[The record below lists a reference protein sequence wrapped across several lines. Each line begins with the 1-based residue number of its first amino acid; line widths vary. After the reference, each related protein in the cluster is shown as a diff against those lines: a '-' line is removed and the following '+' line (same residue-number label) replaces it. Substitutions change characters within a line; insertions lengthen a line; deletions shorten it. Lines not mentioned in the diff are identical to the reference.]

1 MWLIMWRKKINMTI
15 KKIFNADDFGISKGV
30 NAAIVKAHRE
40 GILNSAS
47 LMINQK
53 YAAEAV
59 KSAKEMPDLEIGLHV
74 NLTNEYPAATVQ
86 QIPLLV
92 DGQGKL
98 KNGFVNL
105 LLLSFLKP
113 RQLRQQAE
121 IEMRA
126 QIVKYLATGLSLQ
139 HIDSHRHVHLIPQI
153 FKAMRKLQK
162 EFAVPR
168 IRVMNE
174 NIFNTLKYNK
184 NKSWLFDGALIK
196 YVLLRFLCW
205 WNGYKN
211 DVYFYTLMYTCKI
224 AKEQF
229 NNVKIPSGYKAVEI
243 MIHPGMPEIDRQY
256 PEDVWDENILSPY
269 RTVELETLLD
279 KNVAEGIND

>member
-1 MWLIMWRKKINMTI
+1 MKKMTL

-59 KSAKEMPDLEIGLHV
+59 KLAKEMSELEIGLHV
-74 NLTNEYPAATVQ
+74 NLTNEYPAAPAQ

-92 DGQGKL
+92 DAQGKL

-113 RQLRQQAE
+113 TQLRQQAE

-126 QIVKYLATGLSLQ
+126 QITKYLASSLPLQ
-139 HIDSHRHVHLIPQI
+139 HLDSHRHVHMIPQI

-162 EFAVPR
+162 EFEVPR

-229 NNVKIPSGYKAVEI
+229 SGVKIPSGYKAVEI
-243 MIHPGMPEIDRQY
+243 MIHPGMPEIDKQY
-256 PEDVWDENILSPY
+256 PQDVWDENILSPY

-279 KNVAEGIND
+279 KKVPEGIND

>member
-1 MWLIMWRKKINMTI
+1 MKKMTLQ
-15 KKIFNADDFGISKGV
+15 KIFNADDFGISKGV

-59 KSAKEMPDLEIGLHV
+59 KLAKEMPELEMGLHV
-74 NLTNEYPAATVQ
+74 NLTNEYPAASAQ
-86 QIPLLV
+86 EIPLLV

-105 LLLSFLKP
+105 LLLSFFKP
-113 RQLRQQAE
+113 RQLRLQVE

-126 QIVKYLATGLSLQ
+126 QIAKYLTTGLPLQ
-139 HIDSHRHVHLIPQI
+139 HLDSHRHVHMIPQI
-153 FKAMRKLQK
+153 FKTMRKLQK
-162 EFAVPR
+162 EFEVPR

-174 NIFNTLKYNK
+174 NIFNTLKYNH

-229 NNVKIPSGYKAVEI
+229 SGVKISQGYKAVEI
-243 MIHPGMPEIDRQY
+243 MIHPGMPEIDKQY

-279 KNVAEGIND
+279 KKVPEGIND

>member
-1 MWLIMWRKKINMTI
+1 MTLQ
-15 KKIFNADDFGISKGV
+15 KIFNADDFGISKGV

-59 KSAKEMPDLEIGLHV
+59 KLAKEMPELEMGLHV
-74 NLTNEYPAATVQ
+74 NLTNEYPAASAQ
-86 QIPLLV
+86 EIPLLV

-113 RQLRQQAE
+113 RQLRLQVE

-126 QIVKYLATGLSLQ
+126 QIAKYLTTGLPLQ
-139 HIDSHRHVHLIPQI
+139 HLDSHRHVHMIPQI
-153 FKAMRKLQK
+153 FKTMRKLQK
-162 EFAVPR
+162 EFEVPR

-174 NIFNTLKYNK
+174 NIFNTLKYNH

-229 NNVKIPSGYKAVEI
+229 SGVKIPQGYKAVEI
-243 MIHPGMPEIDRQY
+243 MIHPGMPEIDKQY

-279 KNVAEGIND
+279 KKVPEGIND

>member
-1 MWLIMWRKKINMTI
+1 MKKMTLQ
-15 KKIFNADDFGISKGV
+15 KIFNADDFGISKGV

-53 YAAEAV
+53 YATEAV
-59 KSAKEMPDLEIGLHV
+59 KLAKEMPELEMGLHV
-74 NLTNEYPAATVQ
+74 NLTNEYPAASAQ
-86 QIPLLV
+86 EIPLLV

-105 LLLSFLKP
+105 LLLSFFKP
-113 RQLRQQAE
+113 RQLRLQVE

-126 QIVKYLATGLSLQ
+126 QIAKYLTTGLPLQ
-139 HIDSHRHVHLIPQI
+139 HLDSHRHVHMIPQI
-153 FKAMRKLQK
+153 FKTMRKLQK
-162 EFAVPR
+162 EFEVPR

-174 NIFNTLKYNK
+174 NIFNTLKYNH

-229 NNVKIPSGYKAVEI
+229 SGVKIPQGYKAVEI
-243 MIHPGMPEIDRQY
+243 MIHPGMPEIDKQY

-269 RTVELETLLD
+269 RTVELKTLLD
-279 KNVAEGIND
+279 KKVPEGIND

>member
-1 MWLIMWRKKINMTI
+1 MKKMTLQ
-15 KKIFNADDFGISKGV
+15 KIFNADDFGISKGV

-59 KSAKEMPDLEIGLHV
+59 KLAKEMPELEMGLHV
-74 NLTNEYPAATVQ
+74 NLTNEYPAASAQ
-86 QIPLLV
+86 EIPLLV

-98 KNGFVNL
+98 KNGFINL
-105 LLLSFLKP
+105 LLLSFFKP
-113 RQLRQQAE
+113 RQLRLQVE

-126 QIVKYLATGLSLQ
+126 QIAKYLTTGLPLQ
-139 HIDSHRHVHLIPQI
+139 HLDSHRHVHMIPQI
-153 FKAMRKLQK
+153 FKTMRKLQK
-162 EFAVPR
+162 EFEVPR

-174 NIFNTLKYNK
+174 NIFNTLKYNH

-229 NNVKIPSGYKAVEI
+229 SGVKIPQGYKAVEI
-243 MIHPGMPEIDRQY
+243 MIHPGMPEIDKQY

-279 KNVAEGIND
+279 KKVPEGIND

>member
-1 MWLIMWRKKINMTI
+1 MKKMTLQ
-15 KKIFNADDFGISKGV
+15 KIFNADDFGISKGV

-59 KSAKEMPDLEIGLHV
+59 NLAKEMPELEMGLHV
-74 NLTNEYPAATVQ
+74 NLTNEYPAASAQ
-86 QIPLLV
+86 EIPLLV

-105 LLLSFLKP
+105 LLLSFFKP
-113 RQLRQQAE
+113 RQLRLQVE

-126 QIVKYLATGLSLQ
+126 QIAKYLTTGLPLQ
-139 HIDSHRHVHLIPQI
+139 HLDSHRHVHMIPQI
-153 FKAMRKLQK
+153 FKTMRKLQK
-162 EFAVPR
+162 EFEVPR

-174 NIFNTLKYNK
+174 NIFNTLKYNH

-229 NNVKIPSGYKAVEI
+229 SGVKIPQGYKAVEI
-243 MIHPGMPEIDRQY
+243 MIHPGMPEIDKQY

-279 KNVAEGIND
+279 KKVPEGIND

>member
-1 MWLIMWRKKINMTI
+1 MKKMTLQ
-15 KKIFNADDFGISKGV
+15 KIFNADDFGISKGV

-59 KSAKEMPDLEIGLHV
+59 KLAKEMPELEMGLHV
-74 NLTNEYPAATVQ
+74 NLTNEYPAASAQ
-86 QIPLLV
+86 EIPLLV

-105 LLLSFLKP
+105 LLLSFFKP
-113 RQLRQQAE
+113 RQLRLQVE

-126 QIVKYLATGLSLQ
+126 QIAKYLTTGLPLQ
-139 HIDSHRHVHLIPQI
+139 HLDSHRHVHMIPQI
-153 FKAMRKLQK
+153 FKTMRKLQK
-162 EFAVPR
+162 EFEIPR

-174 NIFNTLKYNK
+174 NIFNTLKYNH

-229 NNVKIPSGYKAVEI
+229 SGVKIPQGYKAVEI
-243 MIHPGMPEIDRQY
+243 MIHPGMPEIDKQY

-279 KNVAEGIND
+279 KKVPEGIND

>member
-1 MWLIMWRKKINMTI
+1 MKKMTLQ
-15 KKIFNADDFGISKGV
+15 KIFNADDFGISKGV

-59 KSAKEMPDLEIGLHV
+59 KLAKEMPELEMGLHV
-74 NLTNEYPAATVQ
+74 NLTNEYPAASAQ
-86 QIPLLV
+86 EIPLLV

-105 LLLSFLKP
+105 LLLSFFKP
-113 RQLRQQAE
+113 RQLRLQVE

-126 QIVKYLATGLSLQ
+126 QIAKYLTTGLPLQ
-139 HIDSHRHVHLIPQI
+139 HLDSHRHVHMIPQI
-153 FKAMRKLQK
+153 FKTMRKLQK
-162 EFAVPR
+162 EFEIPR

-174 NIFNTLKYNK
+174 NIFNTLKYNH

-229 NNVKIPSGYKAVEI
+229 SGVKIPQGYKAVEI
-243 MIHPGMPEIDRQY
+243 MIHPGMPEIDKQY

-269 RTVELETLLD
+269 RTVELKTLLD
-279 KNVAEGIND
+279 KKVPEGIND

>member
-1 MWLIMWRKKINMTI
+1 MKKMTLQ
-15 KKIFNADDFGISKGV
+15 KIFNADDFGISKGV
-30 NAAIVKAHRE
+30 NAAIVKAHRK

-59 KSAKEMPDLEIGLHV
+59 NLAKKMPELEMGLHV
-74 NLTNEYPAATVQ
+74 NLTNEYPAASAQ
-86 QIPLLV
+86 EIPLLV

-105 LLLSFLKP
+105 LLLSFFKP
-113 RQLRQQAE
+113 RQLRLQVE

-126 QIVKYLATGLSLQ
+126 QIAKYLTTGLPLQ
-139 HIDSHRHVHLIPQI
+139 HLDSHRHVHMIPQI
-153 FKAMRKLQK
+153 FKTMRKLQK
-162 EFAVPR
+162 EFEVPR

-174 NIFNTLKYNK
+174 NIFNTLKYNH

-229 NNVKIPSGYKAVEI
+229 SGVKIPQGYKAVEI
-243 MIHPGMPEIDRQY
+243 MIHPGMPEIDKQY
-256 PEDVWDENILSPY
+256 PEDVWDENILSQY

-279 KNVAEGIND
+279 KKVPEGIND

>member
-1 MWLIMWRKKINMTI
+1 MTL

-53 YAAEAV
+53 YAADAV
-59 KSAKEMPDLEIGLHV
+59 KLAKEMPELKIGLHV
-74 NLTNEYPAATVQ
+74 NLTNEYPAAPSR

-105 LLLSFLKP
+105 FLLSFLKP
-113 RQLRQQAE
+113 RQLQQQAE
-121 IEMRA
+121 TEMRA
-126 QIVKYLATGLSLQ
+126 QIAKYLATGLPLQ
-139 HIDSHRHVHLIPQI
+139 HLDSHRHIHLIPPI

-162 EFAVPR
+162 EFEVPR

-184 NKSWLFDGALIK
+184 NKSWLLDGALIK

-211 DVYFYTLMYTCKI
+211 DVYFYTLLYTCKI

-229 NNVKIPSGYKAVEI
+229 NGVKIPAGYKAVEI

-256 PEDVWDENILSPY
+256 MQDVWDDNILSPY
-269 RTVELETLLD
+269 RTVELKTLLD
-279 KNVAEGIND
+279 KKVPEGIDD

>member
-1 MWLIMWRKKINMTI
+1 MTL

-53 YAAEAV
+53 YAADAV
-59 KSAKEMPDLEIGLHV
+59 KLAKEMPELEIGLHV
-74 NLTNEYPAATVQ
+74 NLTNEYPAAPSR

-105 LLLSFLKP
+105 FLLSFLKP
-113 RQLRQQAE
+113 RQLQQQAE
-121 IEMRA
+121 TEMRA
-126 QIVKYLATGLSLQ
+126 QIAKYLATGLPLQ
-139 HIDSHRHVHLIPQI
+139 HLDSHRHIHLIPPI

-162 EFAVPR
+162 EFEVPR

-184 NKSWLFDGALIK
+184 NKSWLLDGALIK

-211 DVYFYTLMYTCKI
+211 NVYFYTLLYTCKI

-229 NNVKIPSGYKAVEI
+229 NGVKIPAGYKAVEI

-256 PEDVWDENILSPY
+256 MQDVWDDNILSPY
-269 RTVELETLLD
+269 RTVELKTLLD
-279 KNVAEGIND
+279 KKVPEGIDD

>member
-1 MWLIMWRKKINMTI
+1 MKKMTLQ
-15 KKIFNADDFGISKGV
+15 KIFNADDFGISKGV

-59 KSAKEMPDLEIGLHV
+59 NLAKKMPELEMGLHV
-74 NLTNEYPAATVQ
+74 NLTNEYPAASAQ
-86 QIPLLV
+86 EIPLLV

-105 LLLSFLKP
+105 LLLSFFKP
-113 RQLRQQAE
+113 RQLRLQVE

-126 QIVKYLATGLSLQ
+126 QIAKYLTTGLPLQ
-139 HIDSHRHVHLIPQI
+139 HLDSHRHVHMIPQI
-153 FKAMRKLQK
+153 FKTMRKLQK
-162 EFAVPR
+162 EFEVPR

-174 NIFNTLKYNK
+174 NIFNTLKYNH

-211 DVYFYTLMYTCKI
+211 NVYFYTLMYTCKI

-229 NNVKIPSGYKAVEI
+229 SGVKIPQGYKAVEI
-243 MIHPGMPEIDRQY
+243 MIHPGMPEIDKQY
-256 PEDVWDENILSPY
+256 PEDVWDENILSQY

-279 KNVAEGIND
+279 KKVPEGIND

>member
-74 NLTNEYPAATVQ
+74 NLTNEYPAAPVQ

-153 FKAMRKLQK
+153 FKAMRELQK

-205 WNGYKN
+205 CNGYKN

>member
-1 MWLIMWRKKINMTI
+1 MTL

-53 YAAEAV
+53 YAADAV
-59 KSAKEMPDLEIGLHV
+59 KLAKEMPELEIGLHV
-74 NLTNEYPAATVQ
+74 NLTNEYPAALSR

-92 DGQGKL
+92 DRQGKL

-105 LLLSFLKP
+105 FLLSFLKP
-113 RQLRQQAE
+113 RQLQQQAE
-121 IEMRA
+121 TEMRA
-126 QIVKYLATGLSLQ
+126 QIAKYLATGLPLQ
-139 HIDSHRHVHLIPQI
+139 HLDSHRHIHLIPPI

-162 EFAVPR
+162 EFEVPR

-184 NKSWLFDGALIK
+184 NKSWLLDGALIK

-211 DVYFYTLMYTCKI
+211 DVYFYTLLYTCKI

-229 NNVKIPSGYKAVEI
+229 NGVKIPAGYKAVEI

-256 PEDVWDENILSPY
+256 MQDVWDDNILSPY
-269 RTVELETLLD
+269 RTVELKTLLD
-279 KNVAEGIND
+279 KKVPEGIDD

>member
-1 MWLIMWRKKINMTI
+1 MKKMTLQ
-15 KKIFNADDFGISKGV
+15 KIFNADDFGISKGV

-59 KSAKEMPDLEIGLHV
+59 KLAKEMPELEMGLHV
-74 NLTNEYPAATVQ
+74 NLTNEYPAASEQ
-86 QIPLLV
+86 EIPLLV

-105 LLLSFLKP
+105 LLLSFFKP
-113 RQLRQQAE
+113 RQLRLQVE

-126 QIVKYLATGLSLQ
+126 QIAKYLTTGLPLQ
-139 HIDSHRHVHLIPQI
+139 HLDSHRHVHMIPQI
-153 FKAMRKLQK
+153 FKTMRKLQK
-162 EFAVPR
+162 EFEVPR
-168 IRVMNE
+168 IRVINE
-174 NIFNTLKYNK
+174 NIFNTLKYNH

-229 NNVKIPSGYKAVEI
+229 SGVKIPQGYKAVEI
-243 MIHPGMPEIDRQY
+243 MIHPGMPEIDKQY

-279 KNVAEGIND
+279 KKVPEGIND

>member
-1 MWLIMWRKKINMTI
+1 MKKMTLQ
-15 KKIFNADDFGISKGV
+15 KIFNADDFGISKGV

-59 KSAKEMPDLEIGLHV
+59 KLAKEMPELEMGLHV
-74 NLTNEYPAATVQ
+74 NLTNEYTAASAQ
-86 QIPLLV
+86 EIPLLV

-105 LLLSFLKP
+105 LLLSFFKP
-113 RQLRQQAE
+113 RQLRLQVE

-126 QIVKYLATGLSLQ
+126 QIAKYLTTGLPLQ
-139 HIDSHRHVHLIPQI
+139 HLDSHRHVHMIPQI
-153 FKAMRKLQK
+153 FKTMRKLQK
-162 EFAVPR
+162 EFEVPR

-174 NIFNTLKYNK
+174 NIFNTLKYNH

-229 NNVKIPSGYKAVEI
+229 SGVKIPQGYKAVEI
-243 MIHPGMPEIDRQY
+243 MIHPGMPEIDKQY

-279 KNVAEGIND
+279 KKVPEGIND

>member
-1 MWLIMWRKKINMTI
+1 MKKMTLQ
-15 KKIFNADDFGISKGV
+15 KIFNADDFGISKGV

-59 KSAKEMPDLEIGLHV
+59 KLAKEMPELEMGLHV
-74 NLTNEYPAATVQ
+74 NLTNEYPAASAQ
-86 QIPLLV
+86 EIPLLV

-105 LLLSFLKP
+105 LLLSFFKP
-113 RQLRQQAE
+113 RQLRLQVE

-126 QIVKYLATGLSLQ
+126 QIAKYLTTGLPLQ
-139 HIDSHRHVHLIPQI
+139 HLDSHRHVHMIPQI
-153 FKAMRKLQK
+153 FKTMRKLQK
-162 EFAVPR
+162 EFEVPR

-174 NIFNTLKYNK
+174 NIFNTLKYNH

-229 NNVKIPSGYKAVEI
+229 SGVKIPQGYKAVEI
-243 MIHPGMPEIDRQY
+243 MIHPGMPEIDKQY
-256 PEDVWDENILSPY
+256 PEDVWDENILSSY

-279 KNVAEGIND
+279 KKVPEGIND

>member
-1 MWLIMWRKKINMTI
+1 MKKMTLQ
-15 KKIFNADDFGISKGV
+15 KIFNADDFGISKGV

-59 KSAKEMPDLEIGLHV
+59 KLAKEMPELEMGLHV
-74 NLTNEYPAATVQ
+74 NLTNEYPAASAQ
-86 QIPLLV
+86 EIPLLV

-105 LLLSFLKP
+105 LLLSFFKP
-113 RQLRQQAE
+113 RQLRQQVE

-126 QIVKYLATGLSLQ
+126 QIAKYLTTGLPLQ
-139 HIDSHRHVHLIPQI
+139 HLDSHRHVHMIPQI

-162 EFAVPR
+162 EFEVPR

-174 NIFNTLKYNK
+174 NIFNTLKYNH

-229 NNVKIPSGYKAVEI
+229 SGVKIPQGYKAVEI
-243 MIHPGMPEIDRQY
+243 MIHPGMPEIDKQY

-269 RTVELETLLD
+269 RTVELKTLLD
-279 KNVAEGIND
+279 KKVPEGIND

>member
-74 NLTNEYPAATVQ
+74 NLTNEYPAAPVQ

-105 LLLSFLKP
+105 FLLSFLKP
-113 RQLRQQAE
+113 KQLQQQTE

>member
-1 MWLIMWRKKINMTI
+1 MTL

-30 NAAIVKAHRE
+30 NAAIVKAHRD

-53 YAAEAV
+53 YAADAV
-59 KSAKEMPDLEIGLHV
+59 KLAKEMPELEIGLHV
-74 NLTNEYPAATVQ
+74 NLTNEYPAAPSR

-105 LLLSFLKP
+105 FLLSFLKP
-113 RQLRQQAE
+113 RQLQQQAE
-121 IEMRA
+121 TEMRA
-126 QIVKYLATGLSLQ
+126 QIAKYLATGLPLQ
-139 HIDSHRHVHLIPQI
+139 HLDSHRHIHLIPPI

-162 EFAVPR
+162 EFEVPR

-184 NKSWLFDGALIK
+184 NKSWLLDGALIK

-211 DVYFYTLMYTCKI
+211 DVYFYTLLYTCKI

-229 NNVKIPSGYKAVEI
+229 NGVKIPAGYKAVEI

-256 PEDVWDENILSPY
+256 MQDVWDDNILSPY
-269 RTVELETLLD
+269 RTVELKTLLD
-279 KNVAEGIND
+279 KKVPEGIDD

>member
-1 MWLIMWRKKINMTI
+1 MI

-53 YAAEAV
+53 YADEAV
-59 KSAKEMPDLEIGLHV
+59 KLAKEMPELEIGLHV
-74 NLTNEYPAATVQ
+74 NLTNEYPAAPAQ
-86 QIPLLV
+86 KIPLLV
-92 DGQGKL
+92 DEHGKL

-121 IEMRA
+121 TEMRA
-126 QIVKYLATGLSLQ
+126 QIVKYLATGLPLQ
-139 HIDSHRHVHLIPQI
+139 HLDSHRHVHMIPQI

-162 EFAVPR
+162 EFEVPR

-174 NIFNTLKYNK
+174 NALNTLKYNK
-184 NKSWLFDGALIK
+184 NKSWLLDGALIK

-211 DVYFYTLMYTCKI
+211 DVYFYTLLYTCKI

-229 NNVKIPSGYKAVEI
+229 KGVKIPSGYKAVEI

-256 PEDVWDENILSPY
+256 PQDVWDENILSPY

-279 KNVAEGIND
+279 KNVPENIND

>member
-1 MWLIMWRKKINMTI
+1 MKKMTLQ
-15 KKIFNADDFGISKGV
+15 KIFNADDFGISKGV
-30 NAAIVKAHRE
+30 NAAIVKAYRE

-59 KSAKEMPDLEIGLHV
+59 KLAKEMPELEMGLHV
-74 NLTNEYPAATVQ
+74 NLTNEYPAASAQ
-86 QIPLLV
+86 EIPLLV

-105 LLLSFLKP
+105 LLLSFFKS
-113 RQLRQQAE
+113 RQLRQQVE

-126 QIVKYLATGLSLQ
+126 QIAKYLTTGLPLQ
-139 HIDSHRHVHLIPQI
+139 HLDSHRHVHMIPQI
-153 FKAMRKLQK
+153 FKTMRKLQK
-162 EFAVPR
+162 EFEVPR

-174 NIFNTLKYNK
+174 NIFNTLKYNH

-229 NNVKIPSGYKAVEI
+229 SGVKIPQGYKAVEI
-243 MIHPGMPEIDRQY
+243 MIHPGMPEIDKQY

-279 KNVAEGIND
+279 KKVPEGIND

>member
-1 MWLIMWRKKINMTI
+1 MTL

-53 YAAEAV
+53 YADEAV
-59 KSAKEMPDLEIGLHV
+59 KLAKEMPELEIGLHV
-74 NLTNEYPAATVQ
+74 NLTNEYPAAPAR

-105 LLLSFLKP
+105 FLLSFLKP

-121 IEMRA
+121 TEMRA
-126 QIVKYLATGLSLQ
+126 QIAKYLATGLPLQ
-139 HIDSHRHVHLIPQI
+139 HLDSHRHIHLIPPI

-162 EFAVPR
+162 EFEVPR

-211 DVYFYTLMYTCKI
+211 DVYFYTLLYTCKI
-224 AKEQF
+224 AKDQF
-229 NNVKIPSGYKAVEI
+229 KGVKIPSGYKAVEI

-256 PEDVWDENILSPY
+256 PQDVWDDNILSPY

-279 KNVAEGIND
+279 KKVPEGIDD

>member
-1 MWLIMWRKKINMTI
+1 MTL

-30 NAAIVKAHRE
+30 NAAIVKAHLE

-53 YAAEAV
+53 YAADAV
-59 KSAKEMPDLEIGLHV
+59 KLAKEMPELEIGLHV
-74 NLTNEYPAATVQ
+74 NLTNEYPAAPSR

-105 LLLSFLKP
+105 FLLSFLKP
-113 RQLRQQAE
+113 RQLQQQAE
-121 IEMRA
+121 TEMRA
-126 QIVKYLATGLSLQ
+126 QIAKYLATGLPLQ
-139 HIDSHRHVHLIPQI
+139 HLDSHRHIHLIPPI

-162 EFAVPR
+162 EFEVPR

-184 NKSWLFDGALIK
+184 NKSWLLDGALIK

-211 DVYFYTLMYTCKI
+211 DVYFYTLLYTCKI

-229 NNVKIPSGYKAVEI
+229 NGVKIPAGYKAVEI

-256 PEDVWDENILSPY
+256 MQDVWDDNILSPY
-269 RTVELETLLD
+269 RTVELKTLLD
-279 KNVAEGIND
+279 KKVPEGIDD

>member
-1 MWLIMWRKKINMTI
+1 MTI

-30 NAAIVKAHRE
+30 NAAIVKAYRE

-53 YAAEAV
+53 YADEAV
-59 KSAKEMPDLEIGLHV
+59 KLAKEMPELEIGLHV
-74 NLTNEYPAATVQ
+74 NLTNEYPAAPAQ
-86 QIPLLV
+86 KIPLLV
-92 DGQGKL
+92 DEHGKL

-121 IEMRA
+121 TEMRA
-126 QIVKYLATGLSLQ
+126 QIVKYLATGLPLQ
-139 HIDSHRHVHLIPQI
+139 HLDSHRHVHMIPQI

-162 EFAVPR
+162 EFEVPR

-174 NIFNTLKYNK
+174 NALNTLKYNK
-184 NKSWLFDGALIK
+184 NKSWLFDGSLIK

-211 DVYFYTLMYTCKI
+211 DVYFYTLLYTCKI

-229 NNVKIPSGYKAVEI
+229 KGVKIPSGYKAVEI

-256 PEDVWDENILSPY
+256 PQDVWDENILSPY

-279 KNVAEGIND
+279 KNVPENIND

>member
-1 MWLIMWRKKINMTI
+1 MKKMTLQ
-15 KKIFNADDFGISKGV
+15 KIFNADDFGISKGV

-59 KSAKEMPDLEIGLHV
+59 KLAKEMPELEMGLHV
-74 NLTNEYPAATVQ
+74 NLTNEYPAASAQ
-86 QIPLLV
+86 EIPLLV
-92 DGQGKL
+92 DRQGKL

-105 LLLSFLKP
+105 LLLSFFKP
-113 RQLRQQAE
+113 RQLRQQVE

-126 QIVKYLATGLSLQ
+126 QIAKYLTTGLPLQ
-139 HIDSHRHVHLIPQI
+139 HLDSHRHVHMIPQI
-153 FKAMRKLQK
+153 FKTMRKLQK
-162 EFAVPR
+162 EFEVPR

-174 NIFNTLKYNK
+174 NIFNTLKYNH

-229 NNVKIPSGYKAVEI
+229 SGVKIPQGYKAVEI
-243 MIHPGMPEIDRQY
+243 MIHPGMPEIDKQY

-279 KNVAEGIND
+279 KKVPEGIND

>member
-1 MWLIMWRKKINMTI
+1 MTL

-30 NAAIVKAHRE
+30 NTAIVKAHRE

-53 YAAEAV
+53 YAADAV
-59 KSAKEMPDLEIGLHV
+59 KLAKEMPELEIGLHV
-74 NLTNEYPAATVQ
+74 NLTNEYPAAPSR

-105 LLLSFLKP
+105 FLLSFLKP
-113 RQLRQQAE
+113 RQLQQQAE
-121 IEMRA
+121 TEMRA
-126 QIVKYLATGLSLQ
+126 QIAKYLATGLPLQ
-139 HIDSHRHVHLIPQI
+139 HLDSHRHIHLIPPI

-162 EFAVPR
+162 EFEVPR

-184 NKSWLFDGALIK
+184 NKSWLLDGALIK

-211 DVYFYTLMYTCKI
+211 DVYFYTLLYTCKI

-229 NNVKIPSGYKAVEI
+229 NGVKIPAGYKAVEI

-256 PEDVWDENILSPY
+256 MQDVWDDNILSPY
-269 RTVELETLLD
+269 RTVELKTLLD
-279 KNVAEGIND
+279 KKVPEGIDD

>member
-1 MWLIMWRKKINMTI
+1 MKKMTLQ
-15 KKIFNADDFGISKGV
+15 KIFNADDFGISKGV

-59 KSAKEMPDLEIGLHV
+59 KLAKEMPELEMGLHV
-74 NLTNEYPAATVQ
+74 NLTNEYPAASAQ
-86 QIPLLV
+86 EIPLLV

-105 LLLSFLKP
+105 LLLSFFKP
-113 RQLRQQAE
+113 RQLRLQVE

-126 QIVKYLATGLSLQ
+126 QIAKYLTTGLPLQ
-139 HIDSHRHVHLIPQI
+139 HLDSHRHVHMIPQI
-153 FKAMRKLQK
+153 FKTMRKLQK
-162 EFAVPR
+162 EFEVPR

-174 NIFNTLKYNK
+174 NIFNTLKYNH

-229 NNVKIPSGYKAVEI
+229 SGVKIPQGYKAVEI
-243 MIHPGMPEIDRQY
+243 MIHPGMPEIDKQY

-279 KNVAEGIND
+279 KKVPEGING

>member
-15 KKIFNADDFGISKGV
+15 KKIFNGDDFGISKGV

-74 NLTNEYPAATVQ
+74 NLTNEYPAAPVQ

-153 FKAMRKLQK
+153 FKAMRELQK

-269 RTVELETLLD
+269 RTVELKTLLD

>member
-1 MWLIMWRKKINMTI
+1 MKKMTLQ
-15 KKIFNADDFGISKGV
+15 KIFNADDFGISKGV

-59 KSAKEMPDLEIGLHV
+59 KLAKEMPELEMGLHV
-74 NLTNEYPAATVQ
+74 NLTNEYPAASAQ
-86 QIPLLV
+86 EIPLLV

-98 KNGFVNL
+98 KNGFVIL
-105 LLLSFLKP
+105 LLLSFFKP
-113 RQLRQQAE
+113 CQLRLQVE

-126 QIVKYLATGLSLQ
+126 QIAKYLTTGLPLQ
-139 HIDSHRHVHLIPQI
+139 HLDSHRHVHMIPQI
-153 FKAMRKLQK
+153 FKTMRKLQK
-162 EFAVPR
+162 EFEVPR

-174 NIFNTLKYNK
+174 NIFNTLKYNH

-229 NNVKIPSGYKAVEI
+229 SGVKIPQGYKAVEI
-243 MIHPGMPEIDRQY
+243 MIHPGMPEIDKQY

-279 KNVAEGIND
+279 KKVPEGIND

>member
-1 MWLIMWRKKINMTI
+1 MTL

-53 YAAEAV
+53 YAADAV
-59 KSAKEMPDLEIGLHV
+59 KLAKEMPELEIGLHV
-74 NLTNEYPAATVQ
+74 NLTNEYPAAPSR

-92 DGQGKL
+92 DRQGKL

-105 LLLSFLKP
+105 FLLSFLKP
-113 RQLRQQAE
+113 RQLQQQAE
-121 IEMRA
+121 TEMRA
-126 QIVKYLATGLSLQ
+126 QIAKYLATGLPLQ
-139 HIDSHRHVHLIPQI
+139 HLDSHRHIHLIPPI

-162 EFAVPR
+162 EFEVPR

-184 NKSWLFDGALIK
+184 NKSWLLDGALIK

-211 DVYFYTLMYTCKI
+211 DVYFYTLLYTCKI

-229 NNVKIPSGYKAVEI
+229 NGVKIPAGYKAVEI

-256 PEDVWDENILSPY
+256 MQDVWDDNILSPY
-269 RTVELETLLD
+269 RTVELKTLLD
-279 KNVAEGIND
+279 KKVPEGIDD

>member
-1 MWLIMWRKKINMTI
+1 MKKMTLQ
-15 KKIFNADDFGISKGV
+15 KIFNADDFGISKGV

-59 KSAKEMPDLEIGLHV
+59 KLAKEMPELEMGLHV
-74 NLTNEYPAATVQ
+74 NLTNEYPAASAQ
-86 QIPLLV
+86 EIPLLV

-105 LLLSFLKP
+105 LLLSFFKP
-113 RQLRQQAE
+113 RQLRLQVE

-126 QIVKYLATGLSLQ
+126 QIAKYLTTGLPLQ
-139 HIDSHRHVHLIPQI
+139 HLDSHRHVHMIPQI
-153 FKAMRKLQK
+153 FKTMRKLQK
-162 EFAVPR
+162 EFEVPR

-174 NIFNTLKYNK
+174 NIFNTLKYNH

-229 NNVKIPSGYKAVEI
+229 SGVKIPQGYKAVEI
-243 MIHPGMPEIDRQY
+243 MIHPGMPEIDKQY

-269 RTVELETLLD
+269 RMVELETLLD
-279 KNVAEGIND
+279 KKVPEGIND

>member
-1 MWLIMWRKKINMTI
+1 MTI

-53 YAAEAV
+53 YADEAV
-59 KSAKEMPDLEIGLHV
+59 KLAKEMPELEIGLHV
-74 NLTNEYPAATVQ
+74 NLTNEYPAAPAQ
-86 QIPLLV
+86 KIPLLV
-92 DGQGKL
+92 DEHGKL

-105 LLLSFLKP
+105 LLFSFLKP

-121 IEMRA
+121 TEMRA
-126 QIVKYLATGLSLQ
+126 QIVKYLATGLPLQ
-139 HIDSHRHVHLIPQI
+139 HLDSHRHVHMIPQI

-162 EFAVPR
+162 EFEVPR

-174 NIFNTLKYNK
+174 NALNTLKYNK

-211 DVYFYTLMYTCKI
+211 DVYFYTLLYTCKI

-229 NNVKIPSGYKAVEI
+229 KGVKIPSGYKAVEI

-256 PEDVWDENILSPY
+256 PQDVWDENILSPY

-279 KNVAEGIND
+279 KNVPENIND